1 MGIRRYA
8 INTAWLMAEKVI
20 RLAIG
25 LVVSVWVIRYLGPEE
40 YGALS
45 YAQNFVSLFTVIA
58 TLGLDGVIV
67 KDLISNPLQEDEIMG
82 TAFYLRMTGAIVM
95 LIVIFFGTLVL
106 GENDA
111 NRMLII
117 AIAASQFLLTFSVIN
132 FYFQSIVVAKY
143 IAVTNLIAVTGSSLI
158 KILLIIAK
166 APLLAFGAVA
176 FVDSVLVTIG
186 YIYFYKKIDKKLL
199 KWRFNGKIARRLV
212 IQSWPLAVSF
222 MFAAITLRIDQV
234 IIKQFL
240 GVEAVGYYA
249 ASLRLVEV
257 FYFIPVAVTTS
268 LFPKLVELS
277 KGDAYRES
285 VLVLGSLLTYS
296 ALFLGILFAL
306 SADVLVQY
314 VFGSKY
320 SVTSEILIF
329 HALSM
334 VFVFQFSLR
343 KKLLIAED
351 ASMFVLCYSAATSML
366 MVILLFTLVY
376 FMGVMG
382 AGIAY
387 LGAWALSLL
396 LVPVV
401 LGRTNETIIFIKSFN
416 PIYIVRFLQKHK
428 VI

>member
-25 LVVSVWVIRYLGPEE
+25 VVVSVWVIRYLGPEK
-40 YGALS
+40 YGAFS
-45 YAQNFVSLFTVIA
+45 YAQNFVILFTVIA

-67 KDLISNPLQEDEIMG
+67 KDLISNPLQEDDIMG

-95 LIVIFFGTLVL
+95 LIAIFFGTLVL
-106 GENDA
+106 GEGDA

-117 AIAASQFLLTFSVIN
+117 LIATSQFLLTFNVIN
-132 FYFQSIVVAKY
+132 SYFQSIVAAKY
-143 IAVTNLIAVTGSSLI
+143 IAMTNLIAVTGSSLI
-158 KILLIIAK
+158 KILLIITK

-176 FVDSVLVTIG
+176 LVDSILVMIG

-199 KWRFNGKIARRLV
+199 NWRFNGKIARRLM

-296 ALFLGILFAL
+296 AIFLGILFVL
-306 SADVLVQY
+306 SADVLVQH

-343 KKLLIAED
+343 KKMLIAED
-351 ASMFVLCYSAATSML
+351 ASMFVLYYSVGTSIL
-366 MVILLFTLVY
+366 MVTLLFILVY
-376 FMGVMG
+376 VMGVIG

-387 LGAWALSLL
+387 LAAWSLSLL
-396 LVPVV
+396 VVPTL
-401 LGRTNETIIFIKSFN
+401 LGRTNETVIFLKSFN
-416 PIYIVRFLQKHK
+416 PIYIIQFFAKYKVR
-428 VI
+428 